1 MPVSRR
7 RRRSPTSFAPR
18 PVDPWRAQLL
28 KGHVRPSEQTAPK
41 RGRRRTAL
49 PRPQQRGVRSG
60 QSETPPPG
68 AHADRERQRSGSGGA
83 SQAAG
88 GTDLPRHG
96 HIPFLLDRFP
106 AEPKRSSWAQRPQRE
121 RREDGDQGAL
131 PVLGS
136 NPDPGTA
143 PPIPLS
149 QILTDGRMASFPR
162 SSASVNCPNCRFQA
176 ERCTRELAACPR
188 PGAATGHSTAG
199 GEPPAVGKGT
209 GAHSHQKARR
219 QMTLT
224 VWAQAGAASP
234 RRSAGRARDSP
245 RR

>member
-1 MPVSRR
+1 MPTASGNGPAQAGLRKR
-7 RRRSPTSFAPR
+7 QGAP
-18 PVDPWRAQLL
+18 
-28 KGHVRPSEQTAPK
+28 
-41 RGRRRTAL
+41 
-49 PRPQQRGVRSG
+49 
-60 QSETPPPG
+60 
-68 AHADRERQRSGSGGA
+68 
-83 SQAAG
+83 
-88 GTDLPRHG
+88 DLPRHG

-106 AEPKRSSWAQRPQRE
+106 AEPKRSSWTQRPQRE
-121 RREDGDQGAL
+121 RRKDGDQGTL

-136 NPDPGTA
+136 NPDPETA

-149 QILTDGRMASFPR
+149 QILTDGRMSSSPR
-162 SSASVNCPNCRFQA
+162 SSASVTCPNCRFQA